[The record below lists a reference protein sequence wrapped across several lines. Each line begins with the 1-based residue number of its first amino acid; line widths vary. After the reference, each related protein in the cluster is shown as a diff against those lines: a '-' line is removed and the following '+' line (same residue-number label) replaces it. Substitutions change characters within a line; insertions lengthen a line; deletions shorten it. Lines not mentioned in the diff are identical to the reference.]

1 MTHQPAD
8 LFLSVGGRAR
18 RGLDHG
24 GGLVVRQL
32 LDAALA
38 GHDVT
43 DLRSVRTH
51 LAGYTGITQTGRAKP
66 GGLREGGKDKKS
78 SVSPPGE
85 GRCASVLGPL
95 AGRAGADT

>member
-1 MTHQPAD
+1 MHGMYITCIRAHVYIVSTRGVSKNTMTHQPAD
-8 LFLSVGGRAR
+8 LFLSIGGRAR
-18 RGLDHG
+18 CGLDHG

-51 LAGYTGITQTGRAKP
+51 LAGYTGS
-66 GGLREGGKDKKS
+66 LRR
-78 SVSPPGE
+78 GE
-85 GRCASVLGPL
+85 QNPV
-95 AGRAGADT
+95 D